1 MRKNGTSNKF
11 ISPKFPHLW
20 TIRGK
25 FSKFI
30 VVQCLY
36 SSLVITNVCNEKK
49 IGNFITPAGYL
60 YNFWGTYLL
69 SILVSCIFIE
79 NMIL

>member
-36 SSLVITNVCNEKK
+36 SSSVITNVCNEKK
-49 IGNFITPAGYL
+49 IGNFITRPGICITFGEHIHFL
-60 YNFWGTYLL
+60 YQ
-69 SILVSCIFIE
+69 SLVFTSKI
-79 NMIL
+79 